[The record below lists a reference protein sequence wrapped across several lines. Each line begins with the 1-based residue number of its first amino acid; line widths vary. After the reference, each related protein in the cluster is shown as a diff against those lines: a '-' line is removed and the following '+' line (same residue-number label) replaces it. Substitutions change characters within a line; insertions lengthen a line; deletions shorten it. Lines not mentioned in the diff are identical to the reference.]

1 MDILYRIQ
9 PVVGLGD
16 KHQQLV
22 VQGQGQHV
30 VGQPIDKSIVEF
42 SVKPAEEPNLD
53 HSNPKQ

>member
-1 MDILYRIQ
+1 MDIYILIQ

-30 VGQPIDKSIVEF
+30 VGRPIDCIVEF